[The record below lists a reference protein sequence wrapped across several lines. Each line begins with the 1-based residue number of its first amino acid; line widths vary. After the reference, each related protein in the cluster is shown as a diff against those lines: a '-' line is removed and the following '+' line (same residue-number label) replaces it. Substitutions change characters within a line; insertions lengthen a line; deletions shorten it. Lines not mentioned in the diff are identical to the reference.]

1 MTIKMKLILLGLAGL
16 LSSVLIAG
24 LGLWGMS
31 SNVQTVNSLY
41 NDRVVPLR
49 DLKQIADNYAVNV
62 VDASHKLRNGNISWA
77 EASKNIADA
86 QKLIHDKWDAY
97 LATTLVP
104 EEQALVARIKPLL
117 VTADEKV
124 GQLEA
129 ILRQKDMPS
138 LEQFTISQLYPAI
151 DPISEQFAKLI
162 DVQLTVA
169 DRDYHQMSSQYQIS
183 KWIVIVVLLLSLVL
197 IFSVASSVIKGVINS
212 TTRMSAAM
220 KEAMSGNFKHQIAV
234 SGHDEITSSM
244 HALNALMSSLDQA
257 ITEANHVWA
266 LLLMRILVSA

>member
-1 MTIKMKLILLGLAGL
+1 MTIKMKLILLGLVGL

-49 DLKQIADNYAVNV
+49 DLKQIADNYAVDV
-62 VDASHKLRNGNISWA
+62 VDASHKLRNGNIGWA
-77 EASKNIADA
+77 EAA
-86 QKLIHDKWDAY
+86 QKIAQSQKIIHEKWDAY
-97 LATTLVP
+97 LLTTLVS
-104 EEQALVARIKPLL
+104 EEQVLVAKIKPLL
-117 VTADEKV
+117 VVADEKI
-124 GQLEA
+124 GQLET
-129 ILRQKDMPS
+129 IVRQQDTQA
-138 LEQFTISQLYPAI
+138 LERFTINQLYPAI
-151 DPISEQFAKLI
+151 DPISEQFVKLI

-220 KEAMSGNFKHQIAV
+220 KEAMNGNFKHQIAV
-234 SGHDEITSSM
+234 SGHDEITTSM
-244 HALNALMSSLDQA
+244 HALNALM
-257 ITEANHVWA
+257 
-266 LLLMRILVSA
+266 